1 MILAHIPKGTVRAL
15 VAVDGPLS
23 YVSVHR
29 RRPAG
34 LQLGRPDEPR

>member
-1 MILAHIPKGTVRAL
+1 MILAHIPKGTVRAV
-15 VAVDGPLS
+15 VAVDEPLS

-34 LQLGRPDEPR
+34 LQLGRQAEPR